1 MKQRKMAGI
10 LLGIANVML
19 LTGCII
25 LYLRTDRIPP
35 EITFGA
41 ADIVYQEGMD
51 ESKLLEGAAAY
62 DGRDGDISDR
72 IVIEKIV
79 ENRTNSTAVV
89 FYAVSDKA
97 GNITKASRVFQAAYM
112 QEEQT
117 EYQYEK

>member
-1 MKQRKMAGI
+1 MKQRKTAGI
-10 LLGIANVML
+10 LLGIANVIL

-25 LYLRTDRIPP
+25 LYLRTDRISPG
-35 EITFGA
+35 ITFEA

-62 DGRDGDISDR
+62 DGRDGDISDS

-97 GNITKASRVFQAAYM
+97 GNITKASRVFQAAYI
-112 QEEQT
+112 QENQT
-117 EYQYEK
+117 EY